1 MPGHKG
7 GLGFSQTVE
16 GKKIY
21 EKIIKCDVTESDGLD
36 NLHHPEGIIRD
47 AQELLRKLYGSS
59 KAYFLVNG
67 STSGN
72 LAMIFSSFNEGDK
85 IIVER
90 NCHSSIFNGI
100 IMRKLKP
107 IYIKNKINNKYNAPF
122 SIDMEHFLYCVKE
135 NKDAKGIIITYPSY
149 YGVCADLSAIV
160 KEAKKYK
167 MKVLVDSA
175 HGAHFGI
182 SYKLPKSAVELGA
195 DMVVMSSHKTLPSFT
210 QTAYLH
216 VMSSNDVE
224 KVDFYVSAFT
234 STSPSYMLM
243 CSIDYARF
251 FLETQ
256 GKEAYGKLLVVT
268 ERYRERINKIKG
280 FHVIGE
286 EDINTRLENINTS
299 IDDIK
304 LKINDINLKID
315 GTRYILNIERGYSG
329 YKLFKYLNNNG
340 LTAEMSDNSNVIL
353 IFSPFNTE
361 EDFKKLYET
370 LKNCNL
376 KELEDKYIDMLAFDL
391 PEVKLLPYEV
401 MEKGKRRVRLC
412 SSIGCISSSNIIPY
426 PPGIPLIMMGEII
439 DEYIIN
445 MIQYY
450 LDNQVTVIGT
460 YYRKD
465 IGEYCVDVVEV

>member
-7 GLGFSQTVE
+7 GLGFSQTVD
-16 GKKIY
+16 GRKIY
-21 EKIIKCDVTESDGLD
+21 EKIIKCDVTEADGLD
-36 NLHHPEGIIRD
+36 NLHHPEGIIQE
-47 AQELLRKLYGSS
+47 AQELLGQLYGSS

-107 IYIKNKINNKYNAPF
+107 IYIKNEINNKYNAPL
-122 SIDMEHFLYCVKE
+122 SIDMEHFLRCIKE

-149 YGVCADLSAIV
+149 YGVCADLNAIV

-175 HGAHFGI
+175 HGAHFGV
-182 SYKLPKSAVELGA
+182 SNKLPKSAVELGA

-216 VMSSNDVE
+216 VMSLDDVE

-243 CSIDYARF
+243 CSMDYARF
-251 FLETQ
+251 FLETE
-256 GKEAYGKLLVVT
+256 GEKSYGKLLVVT
-268 ERYRERINKIKG
+268 ERYRQRINKIKG
-280 FHVIGE
+280 FHIIGE
-286 EDINTRLENINTS
+286 EDINKSTE
-299 IDDIK
+299 DIK
-304 LKINDINLKID
+304 LRID
-315 GTRYILNIERGYSG
+315 GTRYILNIERGYNG
-329 YKLFKYLNNNG
+329 HKLFKYLNNNG
-340 LTAEMSDNSNVIL
+340 ITAEMSDNSNVIL

-361 EDFKKLYET
+361 EDFQKLYET
-370 LKNCNL
+370 LKSCNL
-376 KELEDKYIDMLAFDL
+376 KELEDRNIDILPFDL
-391 PEVKLLPYEV
+391 PEVKFLPYEV
-401 MEKGKRRVRLC
+401 MEKGKRRVSLC
-412 SSIGCISSSNIIPY
+412 SSIGCISFSNIIPY

-439 DEYIIN
+439 DKNIIN
-445 MIQYY
+445 MIHYY
-450 LDNQVTVIGT
+450 LDNQVTIIGT

-465 IGEYCVDVVEV
+465 IGEYFVDVVEI